1 MARMTSHDGKK
12 VLITGAARGIGAALA
27 ERLAGQGAQVALLGL
42 EPELLKQV
50 SGRCPGSLWRE
61 VDVTDGDR
69 VDEVV
74 NEIAT
79 LWGGLDV
86 VVANAGVAGQLALD
100 GGDPE
105 VMRAHLEVNVM
116 GCYRTLRAAA
126 PHISHPDGYA
136 VATASL
142 AAAAHAP
149 LMGAYNASKA
159 SVEALG
165 NTFRIELAPT
175 GAKVGVAYFAE
186 IDTDMTSRGFGTRAA
201 TMLTGGG
208 TILGVA
214 PLESAIDALD
224 RGIRKRSRRICA
236 PRWIAPILPAR
247 MVAQRVME
255 LRGFPQLT
263 LALQIAREEGA
274 DLTTV
279 QPQRIS
285 K

>member
-27 ERLAGQGAQVALLGL
+27 GRLAGQGAQVALLGL

-50 SGRCPGSLWRE
+50 SQRCPGSLWRE

-74 NEIAT
+74 KEIAT

-159 SVEALG
+159 AVEALG

>member
-1 MARMTSHDGKK
+1 MTSHDGKK

-50 SGRCPGSLWRE
+50 SQRCPGSLWRG

-159 SVEALG
+159 AVEALG

-208 TILGVA
+208 TIHDVA

-224 RGIRKRSRRICA
+224 RGVRKRSRRICA